1 MNDEELYQLWE
12 ERAAIREY
20 DGGTR
25 RARAEYLAAMDIKR
39 IAGRIPDAVLLIV
52 LPDGPVRQMV
62 DCRRKVQ

>member
-1 MNDEELYQLWE
+1 MSDEELYQLWE

-39 IAGRIPDAVLLIV
+39 IAGRIPDAVLAIV
-52 LPDGPVRQMV
+52 MPDGPIK
-62 DCRRKVQ
+62 RRLTERK